1 MFEALYYPSGI
12 ALAAPQIGHSIQLVV
27 VDISRS
33 KRGIYSQE
41 KPLVVI
47 NPQILS
53 VIGDDV
59 MEEGCLSIPG
69 IRKNITRPA
78 VITLQYRDEH
88 FEVKTREFSG
98 LIARV
103 LQHEIDHLQ
112 GKLFIDRLEANER
125 KMVQSELNAI
135 ASGVVPEEFAHFFR
149 L

>member
-78 VITLQYRDEH
+78 EITLQYHDVHLE
-88 FEVKTREFSG
+88 EQTSEFSG
-98 LIARV
+98 LFSRV

-112 GKLFIDRLEANER
+112 GILYIDRLEANER
-125 KMVQSELNAI
+125 RMIQTELNAI
-135 ASGVVPEEFAHFFR
+135 ASGVLP
-149 L
+149 